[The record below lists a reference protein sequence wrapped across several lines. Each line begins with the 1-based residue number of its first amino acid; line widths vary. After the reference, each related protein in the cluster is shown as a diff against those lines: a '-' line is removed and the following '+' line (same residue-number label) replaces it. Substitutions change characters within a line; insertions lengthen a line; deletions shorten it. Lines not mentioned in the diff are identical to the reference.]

1 MAEKT
6 KKKTTEEKPAAT
18 KRPTGSSRSTR
29 SLSSAETP
37 APSATPA
44 PEPKVQG
51 PTVDLLEP
59 VKKVKKISDKPGLK
73 PFIKP
78 LVAPPVSQSPTPPA
92 PEPVTENAP
101 QEEAPVDEAPQPET
115 SSAEMSGKK
124 VLNIK
129 PPIAVKALAEE
140 LGLKPFQL
148 IKDLMSLQIFANLN
162 QTVEADVVAKVC
174 EMHGFVFERERKD
187 TSKGHHKVEA
197 KVEVPKAPEPAK
209 ID

>member
-18 KRPTGSSRSTR
+18 KRPAGSSRSTR
-29 SLSSAETP
+29 TPRSAETP

-59 VKKVKKISDKPGLK
+59 VKKVKKTSDKPGLK

-78 LVAPPVSQSPTPPA
+78 LVAPPVSQTPPP
-92 PEPVTENAP
+92 PEPAP
-101 QEEAPVDEAPQPET
+101 IPESVPAEEIPANEESEPEV
-115 SSAEMSGKK
+115 SSADLSGKK

-174 EMHGFVFERERKD
+174 DMHGFVFERER
-187 TSKGHHKVEA
+187 
-197 KVEVPKAPEPAK
+197 
-209 ID
+209 